1 MAVSVLLELNVK
13 PDQVEAVK
21 SSLKAHL
28 PDTRAYDGC
37 NGLTVHAN
45 QGENTNL
52 VLISQWDSRQHY
64 ERYFAWREET
74 GMIEE
79 MGTLL
84 SAPPSIRCLDLVDA

>member
-1 MAVSVLLELNVK
+1 MAVSVLLELSVK
-13 PDQVEAVK
+13 PDQVEAVT

-45 QGENTNL
+45 QDENANL
-52 VLISQWDSRQHY
+52 VLISQWDSRRHY

-79 MGTLL
+79 MGPLL
-84 SAPPSIRCLDLVDA
+84 TAPPRRRYLGHVDA